1 MNNTG
6 DDSKSMS
13 VSVVTNPES
22 RQEVVEDD

>member
-6 DDSKSMS
+6 DDPKSMS